1 MQRFGNRKSFGLDQ
15 ELGRQRLDAVL
26 RDYPSWMARLIKR
39 QVLVTTS
46 ASSHPEAEG
55 PVEQGKLVV
64 PGGAAEPEPQPNS
77 KSEQVVVAAAGV
89 DGISR
94 VRLYLSRLRSCILI
108 HNKSWIETASGATR
122 RGATSG
128 AAPASKATYSC
139 WDVAFLPDTKDRFV
153 EPTTGEAFPSIEEKH
168 GGFEVHGAFIAGCL
182 EELGYRTV
190 MRHKKDE
197 LVIRDPVTRVPHLR
211 GKTSAIANKRST
223 NISFGQER
231 EEQEESG
238 AQVASTTPS
247 NLSKLDAEDTT
258 ALLVDNE
265 IRLRK
270 IEFSWTTTTTAN
282 REGASK
288 KDSEHD
294 PIQEKDWRDPPRTAE
309 FALTGMKLAKHYAL
323 FSGSRFL
330 FSAVCRTS
338 GEEERGTMMKSV
350 SSQDCEDRD
359 VDTVTCEVECVD
371 SAGRLCLV
379 AELEF
384 HRHDDITATT
394 ARSKRGAAG
403 MKHRAKL

>member
-197 LVIRDPVTRVPHLR
+197 LVIRDPVTR
-211 GKTSAIANKRST
+211 
-223 NISFGQER
+223 
-231 EEQEESG
+231 
-238 AQVASTTPS
+238 
-247 NLSKLDAEDTT
+247 
-258 ALLVDNE
+258 
-265 IRLRK
+265 
-270 IEFSWTTTTTAN
+270 
-282 REGASK
+282 
-288 KDSEHD
+288 
-294 PIQEKDWRDPPRTAE
+294 EKDWRDPPRTAE